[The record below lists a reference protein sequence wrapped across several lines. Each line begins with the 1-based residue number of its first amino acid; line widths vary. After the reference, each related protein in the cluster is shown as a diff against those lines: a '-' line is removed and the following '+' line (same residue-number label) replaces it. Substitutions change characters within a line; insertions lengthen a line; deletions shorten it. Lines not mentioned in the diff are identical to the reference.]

1 MGDVNFK
8 TFQLCLSTV
17 WVLLVVRALRAVGVV
32 RALRALWALR
42 AVRGSSLGSG
52 HHGHAG
58 VRGQGHLREGEG
70 HEGTDD
76 DRGVKNV
83 PEIAA
88 VGSGMEYH
96 TQIHHLQGYRVYI
109 IGQGRNLA
117 LT

>member
-17 WVLLVVRALRAVGVV
+17 WALLVVG
-32 RALRALWALR
+32 ALRALWALLVVR
-42 AVRGSSLGSG
+42 AVLGSSLGSG

-117 LT
+117 FT